1 VAGLSGSRAGS
12 AVRHRCSPLR
22 QSLSDRSGQWPQR
35 HAHQVRLRHDLA
47 GCVSPS
53 HILDLIAILAVPR
66 ISGSGTFAK
75 CPLALKSSAYRGRPE
90 VVGAWSE

>member
-12 AVRHRCSPLR
+12 AVRHRRSPLR
-22 QSLSDRSGQWPQR
+22 QSLSDRSGQWLQG
-35 HAHQVRLRHDLA
+35 HAHRVRLRHDLA

-66 ISGSGTFAK
+66 ISGSGTNAK
-75 CPLALKSSAYRGRPE
+75 CRPRR
-90 VVGAWSE
+90 AMSEFGGKAENIYSE